1 MVGPKTR
8 LSITILLS
16 IPLLLAPIR
25 SHSQSFSIPGVSRK
39 YESEDTIEKLVE
51 AESIPL
57 ARMEREKETYQN
69 QKRAWVNL
77 NQQMVSVRDSAQI
90 LYSFQNPFNDRIANS
105 SDQSVLSATADRT
118 AVEEEVSILVKRIAA
133 ADRFLSKPLPKDYKA
148 PAGLYRFRIGEDEV
162 RINFRGG
169 TLKELAE
176 AINSKSDGLLEASV
190 VSDSKNTQ
198 VFLIE
203 SKKTGARNTL
213 TFYDRAA
220 AFAEDAGIIE
230 RSLEASRTIALSPSL
245 VEGQGSTTVSEG
257 TLRLDPASQ
266 AKIPLRPPHTMKS
279 NMVLSLEVW
288 VERMPEEAY
297 EEPTPPPGPALPSVG
312 GIEFEGIGVESA
324 RSRTVL
330 PPWEPPEPP
339 KRVDDAKILFV
350 QEGDKLTALPS
361 LQDSGEFVALEF
373 QASQLPTRIDSL
385 VVRNRNTHRKIHV
398 RGIRIYDKTARGEYR
413 AVNPLASAEDAL
425 IEMNGIEITR
435 ESNEI
440 DDLLPGV
447 NITLHAA
454 GPAPVSLS
462 VTRDLESIKEGLYNF
477 IGYYN
482 RLLMNIDILTRQD
495 EQVLESAVFLDEDE
509 QEQAE
514 EDLGLFQGNTT
525 LMQLKSRLQRIM
537 MDPHRTDGGR
547 DLSLLAQIGI
557 STSGGSFQASGTV
570 DRTRLRGYLQINEA
584 KLEESVTRMGDWVK
598 QLFGYDSD
606 NDLTVDTGAA
616 YQVDTYLKAY
626 VETGGIVANRLA
638 ALDNSI
644 VRKEQE
650 IERYNE
656 HLVDYEA
663 ELRRKFG
670 AMEGALDNLEKSSR
684 AIENLNRRND

>member
-8 LSITILLS
+8 LSIIIFLCTLLIATS
-16 IPLLLAPIR
+16 LHV
-25 SHSQSFSIPGVSRK
+25 HSQSISIPGVSNK
-39 YESEDTIEKLVE
+39 YDSAETIKKLVE

-57 ARMEREKETYQN
+57 ARMEQEKETYQN
-69 QKRAWVNL
+69 QKRAWGSVNQL
-77 NQQMVSVRDSAQI
+77 MISVRDSAQN
-90 LYSFQNPFNDRIANS
+90 LYNFQNPFNNRIASS
-105 SDQSVLSATADRT
+105 SDESVLTATADRT
-118 AVEEEVSILVKRIAA
+118 AVEEEVSILVKRIAS

-148 PAGLYRFRIGEDEV
+148 PAGIYRFQVGDEEV

-176 AINSKSDGLLEASV
+176 VINSKSDGLLEASV
-190 VSDSKNTQ
+190 VGDSKTTQ

-213 TFYDRAA
+213 RFYDQAA
-220 AFAEDAGIIE
+220 AFGAEAGIIE
-230 RSLEASRTIALSPSL
+230 RSLEASRTISLSPSL
-245 VEGQGSTTVSEG
+245 VEGEGFSVSEG
-257 TLRLDPASQ
+257 TLNLNPVSE
-266 AKIPLRPPHTMKS
+266 AKVPLRPPHTMNP

-288 VERMPEEAY
+288 VEKLPEEAY
-297 EEPTPPPGPALPSVG
+297 EKPTPPPGPALPPVG

-339 KRVDDAKILFV
+339 VRVDDARILFV
-350 QEGDKLTALPS
+350 REGDDLSALPP
-361 LQDSGEFVALEF
+361 LQDSGDFIPL
-373 QASQLPTRIDSL
+373 QYDASQLPQRIDGL
-385 VVRNRNTHRKIHV
+385 VVRNRNTHRIVHI
-398 RGIRIYDKTARGEYR
+398 RDIRIYDKTARGDYR

-435 ESNEI
+435 ESNDI

-447 NITLHAA
+447 NISLHGA
-454 GPAPVSLS
+454 GPKPVALS
-462 VTRDLESIKEGLYNF
+462 VARDLESIKEGLYNF

-482 RLLMNIDILTRQD
+482 RLLMHIDIFTRQD
-495 EQVLESAVFLDEDE
+495 EQVLESAVFLDDDE
-509 QEQAE
+509 KERAK

-537 MDPHRTDGGR
+537 MDPHRTEGGR
-547 DLSLLAQIGI
+547 DLNLLAQIGI
-557 STSGGSFQASGTV
+557 STSGGSFQGSAAI
-570 DRTRLRGYLQINEA
+570 DRTRLRGYLQVDEA

-606 NDLTVDTGAA
+606 NDLAIDTGAA
-616 YQVDTYLKAY
+616 YQVDTYLRAY
-626 VETGGIVANRLA
+626 VETGGIVANRTA
-638 ALDNSI
+638 GLDNSI
-644 VRKEQE
+644 ARKERE

-656 HLVDYEA
+656 HLADYEA

-670 AMEGALDNLEKSSR
+670 AMEGALDNLEKSSQ
-684 AIENLNRRND
+684 AIENLNRRNE

>member
-8 LSITILLS
+8 LSITFLLS
-16 IPLLLAPIR
+16 LQLLLTPVP
-25 SHSQSFSIPGVSRK
+25 SHSQSFSIPGVSSK
-39 YESEDTIEKLVE
+39 YDSEETIKELVE

-57 ARMEREKETYQN
+57 FRMEREKETYQN

-77 NQQMVSVRDSAQI
+77 NQQMVSVRDSAQN
-90 LYSFQNPFNDRIANS
+90 LYSFQNPFNNRIADS
-105 SDQSVLSATADRT
+105 SDESVLTATADRT
-118 AVEEEVSILVKRIAA
+118 ATEQEVSILVKRVAA
-133 ADRFLSKPLPKDYKA
+133 ADRFLSKPLPKDYKV
-148 PAGLYRFRIGEDEV
+148 PAGLYRFRVGEEEV

-169 TLKELAE
+169 TLKDLAE
-176 AINSKSDGLLEASV
+176 AINNNSDGLLEASV

-203 SKKTGARNTL
+203 SKVTGARNAL
-213 TFYDRAA
+213 TFYDQAA
-220 AFAEDAGIIE
+220 VFSEDAGIIE
-230 RSLEASRTIALSPSL
+230 RSLEASRTITLGPSV
-245 VEGQGSTTVSEG
+245 VEGQGFTISEG
-257 TLRLDPASQ
+257 TLRLDPASE
-266 AKIPLRPPHTMKS
+266 AKIALRPPHTMKP

-288 VERMPEEAY
+288 VEKLPAEAY
-297 EEPTPPPGPALPSVG
+297 EEPTPPSGPALPEVG
-312 GIEFEGIGVESA
+312 GIEFEGIGVASA

-350 QEGDKLTALPS
+350 REGDKLTALPP
-361 LQDSGEFVALEF
+361 LQDSGDFVALEF
-373 QASQLPTRIDSL
+373 EASQLPTRLDSL
-385 VVRNRNTHRKIHV
+385 VVRNRNTHRIVHV

-462 VTRDLESIKEGLYNF
+462 VARDLESIKEGLYNF

-482 RLLMNIDILTRQD
+482 RLLMNTDILTRQD

-509 QEQAE
+509 KEQAE
-514 EDLGLFQGNTT
+514 ENLGLFQGNTT

-547 DLSLLAQIGI
+547 SLSLLAQIGI
-557 STSGGSFQASGTV
+557 STSGGSFQSSGTV
-570 DRTRLRGYLQINEA
+570 DRTRLRGYLQIDEA
-584 KLEESVTRMGDWVK
+584 KLEESVNRMGDWVK

-616 YQVDTYLKAY
+616 YQVDIYLKAY
-626 VETGGIVANRLA
+626 VETGGIVANRMA

-644 VRKEQE
+644 ARKDQE

-656 HLVDYEA
+656 HLADYEA

>member
-1 MVGPKTR
+1 MAGPKTR

-16 IPLLLAPIR
+16 TLLLFTHLRI
-25 SHSQSFSIPGVSRK
+25 HSQSVSIPGVSSK
-39 YESEDTIEKLVE
+39 YDSDETIEKLVE

-77 NQQMVSVRDSAQI
+77 NQQMVSVRDSAQN
-90 LYSFQNPFNDRIANS
+90 LYSFQNPFNNRIASS
-105 SDQSVLSATADRT
+105 SDESILTATADRT

-133 ADRFLSKPLPKDYKA
+133 SDRFLSKPLPKDYKA
-148 PAGLYRFRIGEDEV
+148 PAGLYRFQVGEEEV

-169 TLKELAE
+169 TLNELAE
-176 AINSKSDGLLEASV
+176 AINTKSDGLLEASV
-190 VSDSKNTQ
+190 VSDSKNTR

-213 TFYDRAA
+213 SFYDEAA
-220 AFAEDAGIIE
+220 AFGEEAGIIE
-230 RSLEASRTIALSPSL
+230 RSLEASRTISLSPSV
-245 VEGQGSTTVSEG
+245 VEGGGFSVSDG
-257 TLRLDPASQ
+257 TLRLEPTSE
-266 AKIPLRPPHTMKS
+266 AKIPLRPPHNMKP

-288 VERMPEEAY
+288 VEKLPEEAY
-297 EEPTPPPGPALPSVG
+297 EEPTPPLGPALPSVG

-350 QEGDKLTALPS
+350 QEGDSLTALPP
-361 LQDSGEFVALEF
+361 LQDSGDFIPLQYEA
-373 QASQLPTRIDSL
+373 AQLPQRIDSL
-385 VVRNRNTHRKIHV
+385 VVRNRNTHRIVHI
-398 RGIRIYDKTARGEYR
+398 RGIRIYDKTARGDYR
-413 AVNPLASAEDAL
+413 AVNPLSSAEDAL

-447 NITLHAA
+447 NITLHGA
-454 GPAPVSLS
+454 GEAPVSLS
-462 VTRDLESIKEGLYNF
+462 VARDLESIKEGLYNF

-482 RLLMNIDILTRQD
+482 RLLMHVDILTRQD

-509 QEQAE
+509 EEQAE

-547 DLSLLAQIGI
+547 TLSLLAQIGI
-557 STSGGSFQASGTV
+557 STSGGSFQSSGTV
-570 DRTRLRGYLQINEA
+570 DMTRLRGYLQIDEA
-584 KLEESVTRMGDWVK
+584 KLEESVARMGDWVK

-626 VETGGIVANRLA
+626 VETGGIVGNRMA
-638 ALDNSI
+638 GLDNSI
-644 VRKEQE
+644 ARKDRE
-650 IERYNE
+650 IERYKE
-656 HLVDYEA
+656 HLADYEA